1 MVLLLTKAQ
10 RKPFKAATVGALSMS
25 LMGAPFAVPASF
37 AVEPPAPQQITA
49 AQAQQ
54 VQGIPGQYQIRHSK
68 NGKIFIAGSNRDMS
82 VSTIARLDEKTL
94 QIEAIATLPIT
105 RAGTGYNA
113 GYKNLGAFGIDVDD
127 ENGTI
132 WVTNTRDNAVSVYD
146 QNNLN
151 LLWTNYGAQEGDE
164 NWIEHPR
171 EVKVDAASG
180 KAFVTGRFFV
190 SAIDLKTHKVEKIKV
205 GGDEEDKRYISMN
218 TTIHD
223 GKLYV
228 PERTTGKIYVI
239 DTSTF
244 KVLQEIQTHADVEG
258 VDVLPSDIAIDVSEQ
273 EIYVSAQGSY
283 DRQTGDSK
291 GNSGVTVYDL
301 KTGEYK
307 KSIPFGKQALALVN
321 DEDRD
326 LVYVTD
332 FATGKV
338 GVIDGRA
345 DRLIGEAQSASK
357 GANDITLGADGEV
370 YIANKDDFAPDTTI
384 PFGVDYAQG
393 TLTSREETAE
403 SITKMK
409 VTPENVTAENPE
421 VEIKQITPQ
430 QETFAGY
437 PVPLT
442 GGDNRTL
449 TNVSYNDIAGNL
461 FENDIIKL
469 GEKSITTGYPDG
481 GFHPLES
488 IERGAMAAYLYCLAG
503 SPEFEAPAESPF
515 SDVPT
520 THPFYKEIAWLKA
533 TGITTGWED
542 GTFRP
547 EESINREAM
556 AAFFYRAAGSPEV
569 QQEATFTDVSG
580 NPFAKEISWF
590 QFSKLSTGWSD
601 STFRPHDSVKRD
613 AMAAYVMR
621 YMGNFDSVKVSV
633 PAPAK

>member
-25 LMGAPFAVPASF
+25 LMGTPFAVPASF
-37 AVEPPAPQQITA
+37 AVESPAPQQITA

-68 NGKIFIAGSNRDMS
+68 NGKIYIAGSNRDMS

-151 LLWTNYGAQEGDE
+151 LLWTNYGAQEGGE

-190 SAIDLKTHKVEKIKV
+190 SAIDLKTRKVEKIKV
-205 GGDEEDKRYISMN
+205 GGDEEGKRYISMD
-218 TTIHD
+218 TTIHN

-228 PERTTGKIYVI
+228 PERTTGKVYVI

-258 VDVLPSDIAIDVSEQ
+258 VDVLPSDIAIDISEQ

-283 DRQTGDSK
+283 DRQSGESK

-307 KSIPFGKQALALVN
+307 KSIPVGKQALALVN

-345 DRLIGEAQSASK
+345 DRLIGEVQSASK
-357 GANDITLGADGEV
+357 GANDITLGTDGEV
-370 YIANKDDFAPDTTI
+370 YIANKDGFAPDTTI
-384 PFGVDYAQG
+384 PFGMDYAQG
-393 TLTSREETAE
+393 TLTSKEETAD
-403 SITKMK
+403 SITKVK
-409 VTPENVTAENPE
+409 ITPGNVTAENPE
-421 VEIKQITPQ
+421 VEINQITPQ

-437 PVPLT
+437 PAPLT

-469 GEKSITTGYPDG
+469 GEKSITTGYHDG

-488 IERGAMAAYLYCLAG
+488 IERGAMAAYLYRLAG

-569 QQEATFTDVSG
+569 RQKATFTDVSG

-590 QFSKLSTGWSD
+590 QFSKLSTGWPD

-613 AMAAYVMR
+613 AMAAYMMR

-633 PAPAK
+633 PEPAK

>member
-1 MVLLLTKAQ
+1 MVLLLTTAQ

-25 LMGAPFAVPASF
+25 LMGAPFAVPVSF
-37 AVEPPAPQQITA
+37 AVEPSAPQQITA

-82 VSTIARLDEKTL
+82 TSTIARLDEKTL

-127 ENGTI
+127 ENGSI

-218 TTIHD
+218 TTIHN

-283 DRQTGDSK
+283 DRQSGESK

-307 KSIPFGKQALALVN
+307 KSIPFGKQALSLVN

-357 GANDITLGADGEV
+357 GANDITLGTDGEV
-370 YIANKDDFAPDTTI
+370 YIANKDGFAPDTTI
-384 PFGVDYAQG
+384 PFGMDYAQG
-393 TLTSREETAE
+393 TLTSKEETAD

-409 VTPENVTAENPE
+409 VTPENMTAENPE
-421 VEIKQITPQ
+421 VEVKQITPQ

-488 IERGAMAAYLYCLAG
+488 IERGAMAAYLYRLAG

-590 QFSKLSTGWSD
+590 QFSKLSTGWPD

>member
-1 MVLLLTKAQ
+1 MVLLSATAQ
-10 RKPFKAATVGALSMS
+10 HRSFKVATVGVLSMS

-37 AVEPPAPQQITA
+37 AVESPAPQQITA

-54 VQGIPGQYQIRHSK
+54 VQGIPGQYQIRRSK
-68 NGKIFIAGSNRDMS
+68 NGKIYIAGSNRDMS

-218 TTIHD
+218 TTIYD

-283 DRQTGDSK
+283 DRQTGESK

-370 YIANKDDFAPDTTI
+370 YIANKDGFAPDTTI
-384 PFGVDYAQG
+384 PFGMDYAQG
-393 TLTSREETAE
+393 TLTSREETAD

-488 IERGAMAAYLYCLAG
+488 IERGAMAAYLYRLAG

-590 QFSKLSTGWSD
+590 QFSKLSTGWPD

>member
-25 LMGAPFAVPASF
+25 LMGAPFAAPASF

-82 VSTIARLDEKTL
+82 TSTIARLDEKTL

-283 DRQTGDSK
+283 DRQTGESK

-370 YIANKDDFAPDTTI
+370 YIANKDGFAPDTTI
-384 PFGVDYAQG
+384 PFGMDYAQG
-393 TLTSREETAE
+393 TLTSKEETAD

-409 VTPENVTAENPE
+409 VTPENMTAENPE
-421 VEIKQITPQ
+421 VEVKQITPQ

-437 PVPLT
+437 PIPLT
-442 GGDNRTL
+442 GGDNRAL

-488 IERGAMAAYLYCLAG
+488 IERGAMAAYLYRLAG

-590 QFSKLSTGWSD
+590 QFSKLSTGWPD

>member
-1 MVLLLTKAQ
+1 MVLLSATAQ
-10 RKPFKAATVGALSMS
+10 HRSFKVATVGVLSMS

-37 AVEPPAPQQITA
+37 AVESPAPQQITA

-190 SAIDLKTHKVEKIKV
+190 SAIDLKTRKVEKIKV
-205 GGDEEDKRYISMN
+205 GGDEEGKRYISMN
-218 TTIHD
+218 TTIHN

-228 PERTTGKIYVI
+228 PERTTGKVYVI

-283 DRQTGDSK
+283 DRQSGESK

-307 KSIPFGKQALALVN
+307 KSIPVGKQALALVN

-345 DRLIGEAQSASK
+345 DRLIGEVQSASK
-357 GANDITLGADGEV
+357 GANDITLGTDGEV
-370 YIANKDDFAPDTTI
+370 YIANKDGFAPDTTI
-384 PFGVDYAQG
+384 PFGMDYAQG
-393 TLTSREETAE
+393 TLTSKEETAD

-409 VTPENVTAENPE
+409 VTPENMTAENPE
-421 VEIKQITPQ
+421 VEVKQITPQ

-469 GEKSITTGYPDG
+469 GEKSITTGYHDG

-488 IERGAMAAYLYCLAG
+488 IERGAMAAYLYRLAG

-569 QQEATFTDVSG
+569 RQKATFTDVSG

-590 QFSKLSTGWSD
+590 QFSKLSTGWPD

-613 AMAAYVMR
+613 AMAAYMMR

-633 PAPAK
+633 PEPAK

>member
-1 MVLLLTKAQ
+1 MVLLSATAQ
-10 RKPFKAATVGALSMS
+10 HRSFKVATVGVLSMS

-37 AVEPPAPQQITA
+37 AVESPAPQQITA

-68 NGKIFIAGSNRDMS
+68 NGKIYIAGSNRDMS

-164 NWIEHPR
+164 SWIEHPR

-180 KAFVTGRFFV
+180 KAFVTGRYFV

-205 GGDEEDKRYISMN
+205 GGDEEGKRYISMN

-258 VDVLPSDIAIDVSEQ
+258 VDVLPSDIAIDISEQ

-393 TLTSREETAE
+393 TLTSREETAD

-488 IERGAMAAYLYCLAG
+488 IERGAMAAYLYRLAG

>member
-82 VSTIARLDEKTL
+82 TSTIARLDEKTL

-171 EVKVDAASG
+171 EVKVDVASG

-205 GGDEEDKRYISMN
+205 GGDEEGKRYISMN
-218 TTIHD
+218 TTIHN

-283 DRQTGDSK
+283 DRQTGESK

-370 YIANKDDFAPDTTI
+370 YIANKDGFAPDTTI
-384 PFGVDYAQG
+384 PFGMDYAQG
-393 TLTSREETAE
+393 TLTSKEETAD

-409 VTPENVTAENPE
+409 VTPENVTAENPG

-488 IERGAMAAYLYCLAG
+488 IERGAMAAYLYRLAG

-590 QFSKLSTGWSD
+590 QFSKLSTGWPD

>member
-25 LMGAPFAVPASF
+25 LMGAPFAAPASF

-82 VSTIARLDEKTL
+82 TSTIARLDEKTL

-218 TTIHD
+218 TTIYD

-283 DRQTGDSK
+283 DRQTGESK

-370 YIANKDDFAPDTTI
+370 YIANKDGFAPDTTI
-384 PFGVDYAQG
+384 PFGMDYAQG
-393 TLTSREETAE
+393 TLTSREETAD

-488 IERGAMAAYLYCLAG
+488 IERGAMAAYLYRLAG

-590 QFSKLSTGWSD
+590 QFSKLSTGWPD

>member
-1 MVLLLTKAQ
+1 MVLLSATAQ
-10 RKPFKAATVGALSMS
+10 HRSFKVATVGVLSMS
-25 LMGAPFAVPASF
+25 LMGVSLTVPASF
-37 AVEPPAPQQITA
+37 AVESPAPQQITA

-171 EVKVDAASG
+171 EVKVDVASG

-205 GGDEEDKRYISMN
+205 GGDEEGKRYISMN

-258 VDVLPSDIAIDVSEQ
+258 VDVLPSDIAIDISEQ

-283 DRQTGDSK
+283 DRQSGESK

-307 KSIPFGKQALALVN
+307 KSIPFGKQALSLVN

-345 DRLIGEAQSASK
+345 DRLIGEVQSASK

-384 PFGVDYAQG
+384 PFGMDYAQG
-393 TLTSREETAE
+393 TLTSKEETAD
-403 SITKMK
+403 SITKVK
-409 VTPENVTAENPE
+409 VTPGNVTAENPE
-421 VEIKQITPQ
+421 VEINQITPQ

-437 PVPLT
+437 PAPLT
-442 GGDNRTL
+442 GGDNRAL

-488 IERGAMAAYLYCLAG
+488 IERGAMAAYLYRLAG

-569 QQEATFTDVSG
+569 RQKATFTDVSG

-590 QFSKLSTGWSD
+590 QFSKLSTGWPD

-613 AMAAYVMR
+613 AMAAYMMR

-633 PAPAK
+633 PEPAK

>member
-25 LMGAPFAVPASF
+25 LMGAPFAAPASF

-82 VSTIARLDEKTL
+82 TSTIARLDEKTL

-205 GGDEEDKRYISMN
+205 GGDEEGKRYISMN

-283 DRQTGDSK
+283 DRQTGESK

-370 YIANKDDFAPDTTI
+370 YIANKDGFAPDTTI
-384 PFGVDYAQG
+384 PFGMDYAQG
-393 TLTSREETAE
+393 TLTSREETAD

-481 GFHPLES
+481 GFHSLES
-488 IERGAMAAYLYCLAG
+488 IERGAMAAYLYRLAG

-590 QFSKLSTGWSD
+590 QFSKLSTGWPD

>member
-1 MVLLLTKAQ
+1 MVLLSATAQ
-10 RKPFKAATVGALSMS
+10 HRSFKVATVGVLSMS

-37 AVEPPAPQQITA
+37 AVESPAPQQITA

-68 NGKIFIAGSNRDMS
+68 NGKIYIAGSNRDMS

-171 EVKVDAASG
+171 EVKVDVASG

-205 GGDEEDKRYISMN
+205 GGDEEGKRYISMN
-218 TTIHD
+218 TTIHN

-244 KVLQEIQTHADVEG
+244 KVLQEIQTHADVES

-283 DRQTGDSK
+283 DRQSGESK

-307 KSIPFGKQALALVN
+307 KSIPFGKQALSLVN

-345 DRLIGEAQSASK
+345 DRLIGEVQSASK
-357 GANDITLGADGEV
+357 GANDITLGVDGEV
-370 YIANKDDFAPDTTI
+370 YIANKDGFAPDTTI
-384 PFGVDYAQG
+384 PFGMDYAQG
-393 TLTSREETAE
+393 TLTSKEETAD

-409 VTPENVTAENPE
+409 VTPENMTAENPE
-421 VEIKQITPQ
+421 VEVKQITPQ

-469 GEKSITTGYPDG
+469 GEKSITTGYHDG
-481 GFHPLES
+481 GFHPAES
-488 IERGAMAAYLYCLAG
+488 IERGAMAAYLYRLAG

-547 EESINREAM
+547 EDSINREAM

-569 QQEATFTDVSG
+569 QQKATFTDVSG

-590 QFSKLSTGWSD
+590 QFSKLSTGWPD

-613 AMAAYVMR
+613 AMAAYMMR

>member
-25 LMGAPFAVPASF
+25 LMGAPFAAPASF

-82 VSTIARLDEKTL
+82 TSTIARLDEKTL

-205 GGDEEDKRYISMN
+205 GGDEEGKRYISMN
-218 TTIHD
+218 ATIHD

-283 DRQTGDSK
+283 DRQTGESK

-345 DRLIGEAQSASK
+345 DRLIGEVQSASK

-370 YIANKDDFAPDTTI
+370 YIANKDGFAPDTTI
-384 PFGVDYAQG
+384 PFGMDYAQG
-393 TLTSREETAE
+393 TLTSKEETAD

-409 VTPENVTAENPE
+409 VTPENVTAENPG

-488 IERGAMAAYLYCLAG
+488 IERGAMAAYLYRLAG

-590 QFSKLSTGWSD
+590 QFSKLSTGWPD

>member
-25 LMGAPFAVPASF
+25 LMGAPFAAPASF

-283 DRQTGDSK
+283 DRQTGESK

-370 YIANKDDFAPDTTI
+370 YIANKDGFAPDTTI
-384 PFGVDYAQG
+384 PFGMDYAQG
-393 TLTSREETAE
+393 TLTSREETAD

-488 IERGAMAAYLYCLAG
+488 IERGAMAAYLYRLAG

-590 QFSKLSTGWSD
+590 QFSKLSTGWPD

>member
-1 MVLLLTKAQ
+1 MVLLSATAQ
-10 RKPFKAATVGALSMS
+10 HRSFKVATVGVLSMS

-37 AVEPPAPQQITA
+37 AVESPAPQQITA

-68 NGKIFIAGSNRDMS
+68 NGKIYIAGSNRDMS

-171 EVKVDAASG
+171 EVKVDVASG

-205 GGDEEDKRYISMN
+205 GGDEEGKRYISMN

-258 VDVLPSDIAIDVSEQ
+258 VDVLPSDIAIDISEQ

-283 DRQTGDSK
+283 DRQSGESK

-307 KSIPFGKQALALVN
+307 KSIPFGKQALSLVN

-345 DRLIGEAQSASK
+345 DRLIGEVQSASK

-384 PFGVDYAQG
+384 PFGMDYAQG
-393 TLTSREETAE
+393 TLTSKEETAD
-403 SITKMK
+403 SITKVK
-409 VTPENVTAENPE
+409 VTPGNVTAENPE
-421 VEIKQITPQ
+421 VEINQITPQ

-437 PVPLT
+437 PAPLT
-442 GGDNRTL
+442 GGDNRAL

-488 IERGAMAAYLYCLAG
+488 IERGAMAAYLYRLAG

-556 AAFFYRAAGSPEV
+556 AVFFYRAAGSPEV
-569 QQEATFTDVSG
+569 RQKATFTDVSG

-590 QFSKLSTGWSD
+590 QFSKLSTGWPD

-613 AMAAYVMR
+613 AMAAYMMR

-633 PAPAK
+633 PEPAK

>member
-171 EVKVDAASG
+171 EVKVDVASG

-205 GGDEEDKRYISMN
+205 GGDEEGKRYISMN

-244 KVLQEIQTHADVEG
+244 KVLQGIQTHADVEG
-258 VDVLPSDIAIDVSEQ
+258 VDVLPSDIAIDISEQ

-283 DRQTGDSK
+283 DRQSGESK

-307 KSIPFGKQALALVN
+307 KSIPFGKQALSLVN

-345 DRLIGEAQSASK
+345 DRLIGEVQSASK
-357 GANDITLGADGEV
+357 GANDITLGVDGQV
-370 YIANKDDFAPDTTI
+370 YIANKDGFAPDTTI
-384 PFGVDYAQG
+384 PFGMDYAQG
-393 TLTSREETAE
+393 TLTSKEETAD

-409 VTPENVTAENPE
+409 VTPENMTAENPE
-421 VEIKQITPQ
+421 VEVKQITPQ

-469 GEKSITTGYPDG
+469 GEKSITTGYHDG

-488 IERGAMAAYLYCLAG
+488 IERGAMAAYLYRLAG

-569 QQEATFTDVSG
+569 RQKATFTDVSG

-590 QFSKLSTGWSD
+590 QFSKLSTGWPD

-613 AMAAYVMR
+613 AMAAYMMR
-621 YMGNFDSVKVSV
+621 YMSNFDSVKVSV

>member
-25 LMGAPFAVPASF
+25 LMGAPFAAPASF

-82 VSTIARLDEKTL
+82 TSTIARLDEKTL

-146 QNNLN
+146 QNDLN

-283 DRQTGDSK
+283 DRQSGESK

-370 YIANKDDFAPDTTI
+370 YIANKDGFAPDTTI
-384 PFGVDYAQG
+384 PFGMDYAQG
-393 TLTSREETAE
+393 TLTSKEETAD

-421 VEIKQITPQ
+421 VEIKRITPQ

-488 IERGAMAAYLYCLAG
+488 IERGAMAAYLYRLAG

-547 EESINREAM
+547 EDSINREAM

-590 QFSKLSTGWSD
+590 QFSKLSTGWPD

-613 AMAAYVMR
+613 AMAAYMMR
-621 YMGNFDSVKVSV
+621 YMGNFDSVKVSAPV
-633 PAPAK
+633 PAK

>member
-1 MVLLLTKAQ
+1 MVLLPTTAQ

-25 LMGAPFAVPASF
+25 LMGAPFAVPVSF
-37 AVEPPAPQQITA
+37 AVEPSAPQQITA

-54 VQGIPGQYQIRHSK
+54 VQGIPGQYQIRRSK

-82 VSTIARLDEKTL
+82 TSTIARLDEKTL

-190 SAIDLKTHKVEKIKV
+190 SSIDLKTHKVEKIKV
-205 GGDEEDKRYISMN
+205 GGDEEGKRYISMN
-218 TTIHD
+218 ATIHD

-244 KVLQEIQTHADVEG
+244 KVLQGIQTHADVEG
-258 VDVLPSDIAIDVSEQ
+258 VDVLPTDIAIDISEQ

-283 DRQTGDSK
+283 DRQSGESK

-307 KSIPFGKQALALVN
+307 KSIPFGKQALSLVN

-345 DRLIGEAQSASK
+345 DRLIGEVQSASK
-357 GANDITLGADGEV
+357 GANDITLGVDGEV
-370 YIANKDDFAPDTTI
+370 YIANKDGFAPDTTI
-384 PFGVDYAQG
+384 PFGMDYAQG
-393 TLTSREETAE
+393 TLTSKEETAD

-409 VTPENVTAENPE
+409 VTPENMTAENPE
-421 VEIKQITPQ
+421 VEVKQITPQ

-469 GEKSITTGYPDG
+469 GEKSITTGYHDG

-488 IERGAMAAYLYCLAG
+488 IERGAMAAYLYRLAG

-556 AAFFYRAAGSPEV
+556 AVFFYRAAGSPEV
-569 QQEATFTDVSG
+569 RQKATFTDVSG

-590 QFSKLSTGWSD
+590 QFSKLSTGWPD

-613 AMAAYVMR
+613 AMAAYMMR

-633 PAPAK
+633 PEPAK

>member
-37 AVEPPAPQQITA
+37 AVESPAPQQITA

-68 NGKIFIAGSNRDMS
+68 NGKIYIAGSNRDMS

-171 EVKVDAASG
+171 EVKVDVASG

-205 GGDEEDKRYISMN
+205 GGDEEGKRYISMN

-273 EIYVSAQGSY
+273 EFCVSAQGSY
-283 DRQTGDSK
+283 DRQSGESK

-345 DRLIGEAQSASK
+345 DRLIGEVQSASK

-384 PFGVDYAQG
+384 PFGMDYAQG
-393 TLTSREETAE
+393 TLTSKEETAD
-403 SITKMK
+403 SITKVK
-409 VTPENVTAENPE
+409 VTPGNVTAENPE
-421 VEIKQITPQ
+421 VEINQITPQ

-437 PVPLT
+437 PAPLT

-488 IERGAMAAYLYCLAG
+488 IERGAMAAYLYRLAG

-547 EESINREAM
+547 EDSINREAM

-569 QQEATFTDVSG
+569 RQKATFTDVSG

-590 QFSKLSTGWSD
+590 QFSKLSTGWPD

-613 AMAAYVMR
+613 AMAAYMMR
-621 YMGNFDSVKVSV
+621 YMGNFDSVKVSA
-633 PAPAK
+633 PEPAK

>member
-25 LMGAPFAVPASF
+25 LMGAPFAAPASF

-82 VSTIARLDEKTL
+82 TSTIARLDEKTL

-218 TTIHD
+218 TTIYD

-283 DRQTGDSK
+283 DRQTGESK

-370 YIANKDDFAPDTTI
+370 YIANKDGFAPDTTI
-384 PFGVDYAQG
+384 PFGMDYAQG
-393 TLTSREETAE
+393 TLTSREETAD

-481 GFHPLES
+481 GFHSLES
-488 IERGAMAAYLYCLAG
+488 IERGAMAAYLYRLAG

-590 QFSKLSTGWSD
+590 QFSKLSTGWPD

>member
-25 LMGAPFAVPASF
+25 LMGAPFAAPASF

-82 VSTIARLDEKTL
+82 TSTIARLDEKTL

-151 LLWTNYGAQEGDE
+151 LLWTNYGAQERDE
-164 NWIEHPR
+164 SWIEHPR

-283 DRQTGDSK
+283 DRQTGESK

-370 YIANKDDFAPDTTI
+370 YIANKDGFAPDTTI
-384 PFGVDYAQG
+384 PFGMDYAQG
-393 TLTSREETAE
+393 TLTSREETAD

-488 IERGAMAAYLYCLAG
+488 IERGAMAAYLYRLAG

-590 QFSKLSTGWSD
+590 QFSKLSTGWPD

>member
-1 MVLLLTKAQ
+1 MVLLSATAQ
-10 RKPFKAATVGALSMS
+10 HRSFKAATVGALSMS
-25 LMGAPFAVPASF
+25 LMGAPFAAPASF

-171 EVKVDAASG
+171 EVKVDVASG

-205 GGDEEDKRYISMN
+205 GGDEEGKRYISMN
-218 TTIHD
+218 TTIHN

-283 DRQTGDSK
+283 DRQSGESK

-307 KSIPFGKQALALVN
+307 KSIPFGKQALSLVN

-370 YIANKDDFAPDTTI
+370 YIANKDGFAPDTTI
-384 PFGVDYAQG
+384 PFGMDYAQG
-393 TLTSREETAE
+393 TLTSKEETAD

-409 VTPENVTAENPE
+409 VTPENVTAENPG

-488 IERGAMAAYLYCLAG
+488 IERGAMAAYLYRLAG
-503 SPEFEAPAESPF
+503 SPEFEAPADSPF

-590 QFSKLSTGWSD
+590 QFSKLSTGWPD

>member
-1 MVLLLTKAQ
+1 MVLLSATAQ
-10 RKPFKAATVGALSMS
+10 HRSFKVATVGVLSMS

-37 AVEPPAPQQITA
+37 AVESPAPQQITA

-68 NGKIFIAGSNRDMS
+68 NGKIYIAGSNRDMS

-171 EVKVDAASG
+171 EVKVDVASG

-205 GGDEEDKRYISMN
+205 GGDEEGKRYISMN
-218 TTIHD
+218 TTIHN

-283 DRQTGDSK
+283 DRQSGESK

-307 KSIPFGKQALALVN
+307 KSIPFGKQALSLVN

-345 DRLIGEAQSASK
+345 DRLIGEVQSASK
-357 GANDITLGADGEV
+357 GANDITLGVDGEV
-370 YIANKDDFAPDTTI
+370 YIANKDGFAPDTTI
-384 PFGVDYAQG
+384 PFGMDYAQG
-393 TLTSREETAE
+393 TLTSKEETAD

-409 VTPENVTAENPE
+409 VTPENMTAENPE
-421 VEIKQITPQ
+421 VEVKQITPQ

-469 GEKSITTGYPDG
+469 GEKSITTGYHDG

-488 IERGAMAAYLYCLAG
+488 IERGAMAAYLYRLAG

-556 AAFFYRAAGSPEV
+556 AVFFYRAAGSPEV
-569 QQEATFTDVSG
+569 RQKATFTDVSG

-590 QFSKLSTGWSD
+590 QFSKLSTGWPD

-613 AMAAYVMR
+613 AMAAYMMR